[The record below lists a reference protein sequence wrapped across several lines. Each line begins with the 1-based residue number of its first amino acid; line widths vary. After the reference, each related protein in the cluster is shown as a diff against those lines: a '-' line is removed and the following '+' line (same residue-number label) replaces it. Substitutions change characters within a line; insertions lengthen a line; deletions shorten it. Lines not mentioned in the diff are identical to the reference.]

1 MKDVNVRP
9 ETVKILEEN
18 LGGMLFDMGLNNIL
32 CMCLLSQM
40 KQK

>member
-18 LGGMLFDMGLNNIL
+18 LSGMLFDMGLNNIL